1 MSWYKTGTVTV
12 TNGSAAVTGAGT
24 SWVDNGTLN
33 AGDIIKLPDGLLYEV
48 LTIGSNTGLTLASN
62 YLGSNASGGAY
73 AIMPI
78 GLLPSTLAQQV
89 KSVLA
94 TANTALISM
103 VRFDTNSQGLTT
115 TEQQNARLN
124 INALT
129 AADVGYGYLTKS
141 VAGGADITLSAAEAA
156 NEILNFTGTLTAN
169 INVIVPA
176 AARTWTVRNATSGA
190 YTLTLKTPSGTGI
203 AVTQGTITQACCDAT
218 NVVAGI
224 SSVAGGMVFA
234 GALSGITTLGATGTA
249 TLASTKTASG
259 NTGSILNNTATT
271 MFSASG
277 SGGLYLV
284 HAYLVAGAG
293 TPSSYAA
300 AALVRW
306 DGTAAAVSAAYDT
319 DSMFFTTSGAE
330 VKIRQMS
337 GATQASGVNW
347 VYQRIGS

>member
-48 LTIGSNTGLTLASN
+48 LSIGSNTGLTLASN

-94 TANTALISM
+94 TANTALSSM
-103 VRFDTNSQGLTT
+103 VRFDTNSQGLTN

-190 YTLTLKTPSGTGI
+190 YSLTLKTPSGTGI

-218 NVVAGI
+218 NVVAGM
-224 SSVAGGMVFA
+224 SSITGNATVTGSLTA
-234 GALSGITTLGATGTA
+234 GAISGTTLTETTGAAWTNY
-249 TLASTKTASG
+249 TLS
-259 NTGSILNNTATT
+259 
-271 MFSASG
+271 
-277 SGGLYLV
+277 
-284 HAYLVAGAG
+284 
-293 TPSSYAA
+293 
-300 AALVRW
+300 
-306 DGTAAAVSAAYDT
+306 
-319 DSMFFTTSGAE
+319 
-330 VKIRQMS
+330 
-337 GATQASGVNW
+337 
-347 VYQRIGS
+347 